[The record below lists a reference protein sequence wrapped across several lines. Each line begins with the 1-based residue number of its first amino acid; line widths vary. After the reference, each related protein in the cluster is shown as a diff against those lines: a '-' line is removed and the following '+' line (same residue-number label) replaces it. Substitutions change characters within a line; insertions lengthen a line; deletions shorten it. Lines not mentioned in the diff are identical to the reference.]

1 MKTNNSP
8 ISFTRLMTAVTQ
20 EPGDPT
26 FSVLK
31 AHLVFEELLRAY
43 LDRELLN
50 PKALEGAR
58 LTFAQ
63 ILAVTRACS
72 PASDITWHW
81 EAMAKLNSI
90 RNMLSHNLLPAERD
104 GRIADFVSFVTKS
117 NGIPMPPPTIT
128 HGEPVAPGRFFLE
141 IDMATGALFGFTAGK
156 LGFDVDFDA
165 VEELSQSGA

>member
-1 MKTNNSP
+1 MTDTAI
-8 ISFTRLMTAVTQ
+8 ISFKRLMNAVTQ

-43 LDRELLN
+43 LERELPN

-63 ILAVTRACS
+63 LLALARACS
-72 PASDITWHW
+72 PASDINWYW
-81 EAMAKLNSI
+81 VAISKLNSL

-104 GRIADFVSFVTKS
+104 SRISDFVAFVVTN
-117 NGIPMPPPTIT
+117 NGVPMPPPTIPEGA
-128 HGEPVAPGRFFLE
+128 HVPPGQYFLE
-141 IDMATGALFGFTAGK
+141 IDMATGSLFGITAAE
-156 LGFDVDFDA
+156 LGFDLDFDP

>member
-1 MKTNNSP
+1 MTTKSSP
-8 ISFTRLMTAVTQ
+8 ISFTRLMNAVTQ

-31 AHLVFEELLRAY
+31 AHLIFEELLRAY

-63 ILAVTRACS
+63 ILAVARACS

-81 EAMAKLNSI
+81 DAMAKLNSI

-104 GRIADFVSFVTKS
+104 SRIADFVSFVVKN
-117 NGIPMPPPTIT
+117 NGVPMPPPTIA
-128 HGEPVAPGRFFLE
+128 HGEPVPSGRFFLE
-141 IDMATGALFGFTAGK
+141 IDMATGALFGFTAGE
-156 LGFDVDFDA
+156 LGFDVDFDPA
-165 VEELSQSGA
+165 EERSQSGA